1 MRNVDIRVKNFM
13 STDILVL
20 QWQGENFFLTEKF
33 ETSNF
38 QAGH

>member
-1 MRNVDIRVKNFM
+1 MKHVDIRVENFM
-13 STDILVL
+13 GADILVL

-38 QAGH
+38 